1 LNPLPLQAV
10 EPRAPQL
17 LFTLSNT
24 HPSAVP
30 PPHYSSQKQAVNL
43 EVATL
48 DSLAVGGRIV
58 FDLHAQGRVALEIQ
72 RSNVLINSDRV
83 IEASTTLDGTHV
95 QLTLTFSGTSLF
107 GHLKAGDDVFQLQA
121 ALGARD
127 YEGWFYRPSSL
138 QGQHLQNDSILIKR
152 RSTET
157 QARLP
162 PLSLRGLSG
171 VEDAR
176 ETASLHG
183 SDGGSDPLKMTI
195 ESGSAVNGL
204 TISHGF
210 SRRAVYRG
218 GNVTATV
225 EVVNS
230 LSPLPSA
237 TISMSISYLRR
248 QSCLGGTPTAP
259 SRLAR
264 QRSASSAAILARCRR
279 NLLKQSIWLSTQ
291 VS

>member
-1 LNPLPLQAV
+1 MLSLFSDLSSALRLRLSRLGLERSSRLAGLLLRVLLLAATGVAGLNPLPLQAV

-72 RSNVLINSDRV
+72 RSSVLINSDRV

-127 YEGWFYRPSSL
+127 YEGWFYRA
-138 QGQHLQNDSILIKR
+138 SICR
-152 RSTET
+152 MT
-157 QARLP
+157 Q
-162 PLSLRGLSG
+162 
-171 VEDAR
+171 
-176 ETASLHG
+176 
-183 SDGGSDPLKMTI
+183 
-195 ESGSAVNGL
+195 
-204 TISHGF
+204 
-210 SRRAVYRG
+210 
-218 GNVTATV
+218 
-225 EVVNS
+225 
-230 LSPLPSA
+230 
-237 TISMSISYLRR
+237 YL
-248 QSCLGGTPTAP
+248 
-259 SRLAR
+259 
-264 QRSASSAAILARCRR
+264 SSAGLPRRKRGYRRCRCEGLVVLKTR
-279 NLLKQSIWLSTQ
+279 AKLLACMDLMGARTL
-291 VS
+291 